1 MTYRS
6 AEAFKRHKRITTPN
20 YTLCRYNCR
29 FDIQMTELNAY
40 IISFVPISLLIVS
53 LSTMNNGRDKTRLK
67 NLQFYSDAIYT
78 TVTFLGMEMQYKF
91 IVLPVK
97 NLSPLL
103 QPLEY
108 LSFKKYFSC
117 QSHDNKENAA

>member
-1 MTYRS
+1 
-6 AEAFKRHKRITTPN
+6 
-20 YTLCRYNCR
+20 
-29 FDIQMTELNAY
+29 
-40 IISFVPISLLIVS
+40 
-53 LSTMNNGRDKTRLK
+53 MNNGKHKICLK
-67 NLQFYSDAIYT
+67 KLKFYSDIIYT
-78 TVTFLGMEMQYKF
+78 TVTFLGMDVQYKF

-117 QSHDNKENAA
+117 QSQDNKQNVA

>member
-1 MTYRS
+1 M
-6 AEAFKRHKRITTPN
+6 A
-20 YTLCRYNCR
+20 
-29 FDIQMTELNAY
+29 ELNAY

-53 LSTMNNGRDKTRLK
+53 LATMKNCRHKICLK
-67 NLQFYSDAIYT
+67 ELKFYSDTIYI
-78 TVTFLGMEMQYKF
+78 TVTFLGMEVQYKF

-117 QSHDNKENAA
+117 QSHHNKQNIA

>member
-1 MTYRS
+1 MICS
-6 AEAFKRHKRITTPN
+6 SSEAHKIITTPN
-20 YTLCRYNCR
+20 YILGRYKCS
-29 FDIQMTELNAY
+29 FGIQMAELNAY
-40 IISFVPISLLIVS
+40 IISFVHTSLLIVS
-53 LSTMNNGRDKTRLK
+53 LATMNNCRHKICLK
-67 NLQFYSDAIYT
+67 KLKFYSDTIYIT
-78 TVTFLGMEMQYKF
+78 ATFLEMEVQYKF

-117 QSHDNKENAA
+117 QSHDNTQNTA